1 MKKESQPRIDFSR
14 DKKSAIRNQQS
25 EILLGAHMSIAG
37 GAHLAIERACSIN
50 CTAMQIFV
58 KNNMQWFTRPLSAG
72 EIRAFLD
79 HQQRGQLASVFAHA
93 NYLINLAATNP
104 QFHANSLRALAEE
117 LIRAD
122 HLELPFLVMHPG
134 AHLGAG
140 EEAGLEKI
148 AGSID
153 AIWRVVPKL
162 KTKIAL
168 ETTAGQGSCLGHRF
182 EQIAQILNK
191 VREPE
196 RLCVCLDTAHIFAA
210 GYDLGSDI
218 AVKKTFR
225 EFDRVIGRDRL
236 AAIHLNDSKAARG
249 SHVDRHAHIRKGNIG
264 LAAFR
269 FIMNE
274 PGLRKIPKVLETPK
288 GKELK
293 EDVVNLRT
301 LRRLI
306 ASPAPSS
313 RVRQLP
319 DRGIPLRNL

>member
-14 DKKSAIRNQQS
+14 DKKSAIKNQRS

-72 EIRAFLD
+72 EI
-79 HQQRGQLASVFAHA
+79 SV
-93 NYLINLAATNP
+93 
-104 QFHANSLRALAEE
+104 
-117 LIRAD
+117 
-122 HLELPFLVMHPG
+122 
-134 AHLGAG
+134 
-140 EEAGLEKI
+140 
-148 AGSID
+148 SID
-153 AIWRVVPKL
+153 AIGRVVPKL

-225 EFDRVIGRDRL
+225 EFDRVIGRD
-236 AAIHLNDSKAARG
+236 
-249 SHVDRHAHIRKGNIG
+249 
-264 LAAFR
+264 
-269 FIMNE
+269 
-274 PGLRKIPKVLETPK
+274 
-288 GKELK
+288 
-293 EDVVNLRT
+293 
-301 LRRLI
+301 
-306 ASPAPSS
+306 
-313 RVRQLP
+313 
-319 DRGIPLRNL
+319 